1 LRRDVEWGV
10 TPVVASLSL
19 CQARQKL
26 VIDLVA
32 KETVSQ
38 HESRDV
44 AVEDTMSSSEVRKSM
59 LGHFHGRC
67 PRGWCPNNPYVV
79 GVTDGIAASGKSTAV
94 REVQSTFGAA
104 VIDCDK
110 LGHQTYAKV
119 PAMWRNLSGSLRAFA
134 NLIVLVSLISLDEDS
149 VLLWCP

>member
-1 LRRDVEWGV
+1 
-10 TPVVASLSL
+10 VASLSL

-38 HESRDV
+38 HESHDV
-44 AVEDTMSSSEVRKSM
+44 AVEDKMSSNEVRKSM
-59 LGHFHGRC
+59 LDHFLGGC

-79 GVTDGIAASGKSTAV
+79 GVTGGIAASRKRTAV

-104 VIDCDK
+104 VFDC
-110 LGHQTYAKV
+110 
-119 PAMWRNLSGSLRAFA
+119 
-134 NLIVLVSLISLDEDS
+134 E
-149 VLLWCP
+149 